1 MVSQTPWWEPETK
14 PADIVLSVCTSLERT
29 DLAEWAST
37 QGYTP
42 DSQVACNHRVI
53 VYQKRCVEPRYES
66 RSDYQIFAGLP
77 GKLGFGQRYTEGNSE
92 EDWVRK
98 LFEASPLRE
107 RVSFEA
113 FKEEGYHVKPLARR
127 LLAEAGYVLVLRE
140 R

>member
-1 MVSQTPWWEPETK
+1 MGKCPGLYSGFSGCLQPPCHRLSEKVRRAEVRIEIRLS
-14 PADIVLSVCTSLERT
+14 DI
-29 DLAEWAST
+29 
-37 QGYTP
+37 
-42 DSQVACNHRVI
+42 
-53 VYQKRCVEPRYES
+53 
-66 RSDYQIFAGLP
+66 AGLP